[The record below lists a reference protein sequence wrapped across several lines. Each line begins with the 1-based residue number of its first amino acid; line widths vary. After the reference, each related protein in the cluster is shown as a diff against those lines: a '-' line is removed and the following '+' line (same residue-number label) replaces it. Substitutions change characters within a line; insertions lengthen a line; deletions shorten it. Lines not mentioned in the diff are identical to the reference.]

1 MKRFIVAGLIFAAS
15 LLVIAAGAAGPSGY
29 HLAKTYKVGGEGG
42 WDYLTFDGA
51 TGRLFIARATR
62 VMVLDAD
69 NGKLLGEIPDT
80 PGVHGIAL
88 APELGRG
95 FTSNGRG
102 NSVTIFDLAS
112 LKVLGTVETG
122 KNPDAI
128 AYDPATQ
135 RVFTFNGGSHD
146 STVIDAAKGAVAGM
160 IALGGRPEFAVAD
173 GKGAIFANL
182 EDKSEIVAIDSRKLT
197 LTARWPLAPCEEPTG
212 LAIDREHRRL
222 FSGCSNKLM
231 AIVDADSGRLL
242 ATLPIGRGV
251 DATAFDPKTALAF
264 SSNGEGTL
272 TVIHE
277 ESPKKF
283 SVVENVPTQRGAR
296 TMALDPKTHR
306 VFLVTAEYGPS
317 AAGTAENP
325 RPRPTTVPGTFV
337 VLVVER

>member
-1 MKRFIVAGLIFAAS
+1 
-15 LLVIAAGAAGPSGY
+15 LLLALAAGATGPSGY
-29 HLAKTYKVGGEGG
+29 HLAKTYKLGGEGG
-42 WDYLTFDGA
+42 WDYLTFDAA

-62 VMVLDAD
+62 VMVVDAGT
-69 NGKLLGEIPDT
+69 GKLLGEIPDT

-102 NSVTIFDLAS
+102 NAVTIFDLAS
-112 LKVLGTVETG
+112 LKLLGTVETG

-135 RVFTFNGGSHD
+135 RVFTFNGGSDD
-146 STVIDAAKGAVAGM
+146 STAIDAAKGTVAGTL
-160 IALGGRPEFAVAD
+160 ALGGRPEFAVAD
-173 GKGAIFANL
+173 GQGPIFANL
-182 EDKSEIVAIDSRKLT
+182 EDKSEIVAIDSRKLSV
-197 LTARWPLAPCEEPTG
+197 TARWPLAPCEEPSG

-222 FSGCSNKLM
+222 FSGCANKLM
-231 AIVDADSGRLL
+231 AIVDAASGRVL

-251 DATAFDPKTALAF
+251 DAAAFDPGTALAF

-277 ESPKKF
+277 DSPEKF

-306 VFLVTAEYGPS
+306 IFLVTAEYGPAP
-317 AAGTAENP
+317 AATAENP
-325 RPRPTTVPGTFV
+325 RPRPTIVPGSFV

>member
-1 MKRFIVAGLIFAAS
+1 
-15 LLVIAAGAAGPSGY
+15 
-29 HLAKTYKVGGEGG
+29 
-42 WDYLTFDGA
+42 
-51 TGRLFIARATR
+51 
-62 VMVLDAD
+62 MVLDAD
-69 NGKLLGEIPDT
+69 SGKLLGEISDT

-88 APELGRG
+88 TPELGRG

-102 NSVTIFDLAS
+102 NNVTIFDLAS

-128 AYDPATQ
+128 VYDPATQ

-146 STVIDAAKGAVAGM
+146 STAIDAAKGAVVGT

-197 LTARWPLAPCEEPTG
+197 LTARWLLAPCEEPTG

-222 FSGCSNKLM
+222 FAGCNNKLM
-231 AIVDADSGRLL
+231 AVVDADGGRLL

-251 DATAFDPKTALAF
+251 DATAFDPETALAF

-272 TVIHE
+272 TVVHE
-277 ESPKKF
+277 ESPEKF
-283 SVVENVPTQRGAR
+283 TVVENVPTQRGAR

-306 VFLVTAEYGPS
+306 IFLVTAEYGP
-317 AAGTAENP
+317 APTPTAENP
-325 RPRPTTVPGTFV
+325 RPRPIIVPGTFV

>member
-1 MKRFIVAGLIFAAS
+1 MKTKRHFGIFAA
-15 LLVIAAGAAGPSGY
+15 LLLALAAGAAGPSGY
-29 HLAKTYKVGGEGG
+29 HVAKTYKIGGEGW

-51 TGRLFIARATR
+51 AGRLFIARATR
-62 VMVLDAD
+62 VMVVDAGT
-69 NGKLLGEIPDT
+69 GKLLGEIPDT

-112 LKVLGTVETG
+112 LKVLGTVESG

-135 RVFTFNGGSHD
+135 RVFTFNGGSD
-146 STVIDAAKGAVAGM
+146 NSTAIDAAKGTVAGT

-173 GKGAIFANL
+173 GQGAIFANL
-182 EDKSEIVAIDSRKLT
+182 EDKSEIVAIDTRKLVV
-197 LTARWPLAPCEEPTG
+197 TARWPLAPCEEPTG

-222 FSGCSNKLM
+222 FSGCANKLM
-231 AIVDADSGRLL
+231 AIVDAASGRLL

-251 DATAFDPKTALAF
+251 DATAFDPETAFAF

-277 ESPKKF
+277 DSPEKF

-306 VFLVTAEYGPS
+306 IFLVTAEYGPVP
-317 AAGTAENP
+317 ATTAENP
-325 RPRPTTVPGTFV
+325 HPRPGIVPGSFV

>member
-1 MKRFIVAGLIFAAS
+1 MKTKRHSGIFAA
-15 LLVIAAGAAGPSGY
+15 LLLALAAGAAGPSGY
-29 HLAKTYKVGGEGG
+29 HVAKTYKLGGEGW

-62 VMVLDAD
+62 VMVVDAGT
-69 NGKLLGEIPDT
+69 GKLLGEIPDT

-102 NSVTIFDLAS
+102 NAVTIFDLAS

-135 RVFTFNGGSHD
+135 RVFTFNGGSDD
-146 STVIDAAKGAVAGM
+146 STAIDAAKGAVAGTL
-160 IALGGRPEFAVAD
+160 ALGGRPEFAVAD
-173 GKGAIFANL
+173 GQGAIFANL
-182 EDKSEIVAIDSRKLT
+182 EDKSEIVAIDTRKLVV
-197 LTARWPLAPCEEPTG
+197 TARWPLAPCEEPSG

-222 FSGCSNKLM
+222 FSGCANKLM
-231 AIVDADSGRLL
+231 AIVDAASGRVL

-251 DATAFDPKTALAF
+251 DAAAFDPETAFAF

-277 ESPKKF
+277 DSPEKF
-283 SVVENVPTQRGAR
+283 SVVENVPTQKGAR
-296 TMALDPKTHR
+296 TMALDPKTRR
-306 VFLVTAEYGPS
+306 VFLVTAEYGPAP
-317 AAGTAENP
+317 AATAENP
-325 RPRPTTVPGTFV
+325 RPRPGIVPGSFV
-337 VLVVER
+337 VLVLER